1 MSFAATLSQKHIMG
15 EPRESGQ
22 GGLFGLPFALGRG
35 GRLALRN
42 RMLAYAFTAK
52 AEAAMAANCFRG
64 VPARWPN
71 VRVDLV

>member
-22 GGLFGLPFALGRG
+22 GGLFGLPFAWER

-52 AEAAMAANCFRG
+52 AEADMAANCFRG